1 MSFANPGNVRA
12 FTGCIQATVTPL
24 PILQGRHTVFT
35 FSLHSGCMIACTGG
49 AHRVHFAILHMFW
62 VHQAIQGN
70 SLEAAGNAPLPCTV
84 LQLLGNGCLHRNKL
98 VYYLAAA
105 RAHVRVVRQCST
117 HHKCSSG
124 QEAACRGPCDEAKWR
139 DALQKTLDSKLKANR
154 LYRKGSVCHPMMYSW
169 NTICSPCHCTAQH
182 SYQSVAGT

>member
-1 MSFANPGNVRA
+1 MYTSHCHTIADSSGQAYNLHVQSA
-12 FTGCIQATVTPL
+12 FRLHDRMHRWCA
-24 PILQGRHTVFT
+24 QGP
-35 FSLHSGCMIACTGG
+35 CCT
-49 AHRVHFAILHMFW
+49 RHMFW

-70 SLEAAGNAPLPCTV
+70 SLEAAGNAPWPCAV
-84 LQLLGNGCLHRNKL
+84 LQLLVSGCLHRNKL

-124 QEAACRGPCDEAKWR
+124 QEAACRGPCHEAKWH
-139 DALQKTLDSKLKANR
+139 DALQKTLDSQLKAKR
-154 LYRKGSVCHPMMYSW
+154 LSRKGSVCRPMMYSW
-169 NTICSPCHCTAQH
+169 NTICSPCHCTAKH